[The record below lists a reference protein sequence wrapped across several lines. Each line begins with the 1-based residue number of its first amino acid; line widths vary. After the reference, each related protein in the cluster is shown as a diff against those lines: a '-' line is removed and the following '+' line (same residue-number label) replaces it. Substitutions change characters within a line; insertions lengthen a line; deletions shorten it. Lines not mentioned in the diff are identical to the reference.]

1 MFHRI
6 MCILFNILFFFWL
19 VTINSKV
26 REVLLFFF
34 KYSYIGKNV
43 AISMIRVYCVHSYM
57 YYDQVTLN
65 AL

>member
-1 MFHRI
+1 MYHRI
-6 MCILFNILFFFWL
+6 MCIVFNILFFFG
-19 VTINSKV
+19 
-26 REVLLFFF
+26 LLRLIPKYGKFFYFFF